1 MTQNK
6 EFRQESTEI
15 SLIKKWSL
23 TEDQR
28 QYSGESTV
36 FSINGAGK
44 NWTFIW
50 KNKPIHKYYTCIAI
64 KWKLNL
70 M

>member
-6 EFRQESTEI
+6 EFRKESTEI
-15 SLIKKWSL
+15 SLIKKLSL

-44 NWTFIW
+44 NWTLIW

-64 KWKLNL
+64 NFSEN
-70 M
+70 